1 MRNPPVTPQIRLSM
15 CTANKLEGSLS
26 ALKRRLGLTFIK
38 FEDAAVELEPFV
50 RAHVFDTASY
60 LGRQMLA
67 HFKDVSEH
75 FHHLVSNV
83 ARNSDAKCER
93 FKEIHDNIVAHEFEC
108 FVVCK
113 KVNHHNLPG
122 AEVASS

>member
-1 MRNPPVTPQIRLSM
+1 M

-67 HFKDVSEH
+67 HFKDVSGEGKLTCWLRGNPIFGGCYAVTH
-75 FHHLVSNV
+75 R
-83 ARNSDAKCER
+83 A
-93 FKEIHDNIVAHEFEC
+93 
-108 FVVCK
+108 
-113 KVNHHNLPG
+113 
-122 AEVASS
+122 

>member
-1 MRNPPVTPQIRLSM
+1 MHSLQQFILPSSPQIRLSM

-67 HFKDVSEH
+67 HFKDVSFEIN
-75 FHHLVSNV
+75 SNYG
-83 ARNSDAKCER
+83 
-93 FKEIHDNIVAHEFEC
+93 ILI
-108 FVVCK
+108 
-113 KVNHHNLPG
+113 
-122 AEVASS
+122 